1 MRRLV
6 ILLALAAVSLGGATA
21 SATTCN
27 IDFTATISQ
36 TAYDFAIVLPNTH
49 ATILETYNG
58 TPGADDV
65 FSGFS
70 AVDVGPNKLLHW
82 TSPGSPIVSG
92 TRIHVGWTTSD
103 NTCPKCV
110 TGFFTDQA
118 GRKIPGTDV
127 SVLAINHAGVANNEC
142 AIPITLSNIRGA
154 CLSAPVSLSGLNRTN
169 SALVAQLQDLSSGA
183 TVMPGTDFVFPLP
196 SPPSGGSCSTYVFN
210 YDIVGQSSAQISP
223 WVELP

>member
-6 ILLALAAVSLGGATA
+6 FLLALAALSLGRATA

-27 IDFTATISQ
+27 IDFTAMISQ

-70 AVDVGPNKLLHW
+70 VSYPGTSTLLHW
-82 TSPGSPIVSG
+82 TSPGTPIVKG

-110 TGFFTDQA
+110 TGFFTDQN
-118 GRKIPGTDV
+118 GQKIPGTDV
-127 SVLAINHAGVANNEC
+127 SLLAINHDC
-142 AIPITLSNIRGA
+142 AIPITITNIRGT
-154 CLSAPVSLSGLNRTN
+154 CLEQRLGLGALNRTN
-169 SALVAQLQDLSSGA
+169 SELVAQLQYLSSGA
-183 TVMPGTDFVFPLP
+183 TLGPGTDFFFPLP
-196 SPPSGGSCSTYVFN
+196 TSPTGGSCNAYVFN
-210 YDIVGQSSAQISP
+210 YDIVGQESAGISP
-223 WVELP
+223 WVEVP